1 MLLWLDDD
9 ILWII
14 RIWSILLDMVSTDY
28 FIKPQGVITQ
38 CNRRRLNSSLF
49 LISDFLLK
57 MAGLVTLVQTSQPA
71 IQTFT
76 KVTSCV
82 LVSFTPW
89 PPGPTSHW
97 PATGPPGPTSSSPP
111 HPWPISPCLS
121 SSSSSPREF
130 SIVDENTID
139 PSPNRN
145 SDVYQLSNF
154 T

>member
-1 MLLWLDDD
+1 MLLWFDDD

-28 FIKPQGVITQ
+28 FIRPQGVITQ
-38 CNRRRLNSSLF
+38 YNRGRLNSSFF

-57 MAGLVTLVQTSQPA
+57 MAGLVTLVSLFLQTSQPA

-82 LVSFTPW
+82 LVSFTPG

-97 PATGPPGPTSSSPP
+97 PATGPPGPSSSSPP
-111 HPWPISPCLS
+111 HPLPISPCLS
-121 SSSSSPREF
+121 SSNSSPREF

-139 PSPNRN
+139 PSPKLN
-145 SDVYQLSNF
+145 SDVDKL
-154 T
+154 